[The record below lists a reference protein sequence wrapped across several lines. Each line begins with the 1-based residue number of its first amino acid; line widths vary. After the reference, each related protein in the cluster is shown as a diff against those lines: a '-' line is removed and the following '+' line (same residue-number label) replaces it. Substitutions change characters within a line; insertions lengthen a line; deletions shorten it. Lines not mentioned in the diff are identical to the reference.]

1 MAMMPMFPLGS
12 VLLPGGILPL
22 HVFEPRYRDMIR
34 DCLRAD
40 GEPEFGQALISHGW
54 ETGGGDD
61 RTMVGTVA
69 QMLQVDAIDENR
81 YALIAVG
88 TRRIRINAW
97 LPDDPYPLADV
108 DDWPDEDPDAPGLAV
123 NVAASHARVR
133 AARALAAQVEA
144 RLDDPDGLGDLD
156 GDPVEMGGPVDTGDD
171 DISDDPLLAS
181 YHLATLAPIGPA
193 DRFRLLAA
201 PGPAARLDVLDEIL
215 DDVEAML
222 KFRLS

>member
-1 MAMMPMFPLGS
+1 MAVMAMFPLGS

-40 GEPEFGQALISHGW
+40 GEPEFGQALIARGW

-61 RTMVGTVA
+61 RVMVGTVA

-81 YALIAVG
+81 YALVAVG

-97 LPDDPYPLADV
+97 LPDDPYPIADV

-123 NVAASHARVR
+123 DVAASHARVR
-133 AARALAAQVEA
+133 AARALAVQVAEQLDA
-144 RLDDPDGLGDLD
+144 PGGAGDAGDDP
-156 GDPVEMGGPVDTGDD
+156 PVDTGDD
-171 DISDDPLLAS
+171 EISDDPLLAT

-201 PGPAARLDVLDEIL
+201 PGPAARLDLLDEIL

>member
-1 MAMMPMFPLGS
+1 MAVMPMFPLGS

-22 HVFEPRYRDMIR
+22 HVFEPRYRDMVR
-34 DCLRAD
+34 DCLRVD

-61 RTMVGTVA
+61 RVMVGTVA

-81 YALIAVG
+81 YALVAVG
-88 TRRIRINAW
+88 TRRIRVNAW
-97 LPDDPYPLADV
+97 LPDDPYPIADV
-108 DDWPDEDPDAPGLAV
+108 DDWPDEEPDAPGLAV
-123 NVAASHARVR
+123 HVAASHARVR
-133 AARALAAQVEA
+133 ATRALAARVAEQSDTTIGAGEY
-144 RLDDPDGLGDLD
+144 
-156 GDPVEMGGPVDTGDD
+156 GGAAVDSGADE
-171 DISDDPLLAS
+171 ISDDALLAT

-201 PGPAARLDVLDEIL
+201 PGPARRLDLLDEIL

>member
-1 MAMMPMFPLGS
+1 MAVMPMFPLGS

-22 HVFEPRYRDMIR
+22 HVFEPRYRDMVR
-34 DCLRAD
+34 DCLRVD

-61 RTMVGTVA
+61 RVMVGTVA

-81 YALIAVG
+81 YALIAIG

-97 LPDDPYPLADV
+97 LPDDPYPIADV
-108 DDWPDEDPDAPGLAV
+108 DDWPDEEPDAPGLAV
-123 NVAASHARVR
+123 DVAASHARVR
-133 AARALAAQVEA
+133 AARALAARVAEQA
-144 RLDDPDGLGDLD
+144 DAT
-156 GDPVEMGGPVDTGDD
+156 MGAGEFGVLPVDSGDD
-171 DISDDPLLAS
+171 EISDDPLLAT

-201 PGPAARLDVLDEIL
+201 PGPTRRLALLDEIL

>member
-1 MAMMPMFPLGS
+1 MAVMPMFPLGS

-22 HVFEPRYRDMIR
+22 HVFEPRYRDMVR

-40 GEPEFGQALISHGW
+40 GDPEFGQALISHGW

-61 RTMVGTVA
+61 RVMVGTVA

-81 YALIAVG
+81 YALVAVG

-97 LPDDPYPLADV
+97 LPDDPYPIADV

-123 NVAASHARVR
+123 EVAASHARVR
-133 AARALAAQVEA
+133 AVRALAARIGEQSDAMVDELA
-144 RLDDPDGLGDLD
+144 LGAA
-156 GDPVEMGGPVDTGDD
+156 PVDAGDD
-171 DISDDPLLAS
+171 EISDDPLLAT

-201 PGPAARLDVLDEIL
+201 PGPARRLDLLDEVL

-222 KFRLS
+222 RFRLS

>member
-1 MAMMPMFPLGS
+1 MAVMPMFPLGS

-22 HVFEPRYRDMIR
+22 HVFEPRYRDMVR
-34 DCLRAD
+34 DCLRVD

-61 RTMVGTVA
+61 RVMVGTVA

-81 YALIAVG
+81 YALVAVG

-97 LPDDPYPLADV
+97 LPDDPYPIADV

-123 NVAASHARVR
+123 HVAASHARVR
-133 AARALAAQVEA
+133 AARALAARVAEQA
-144 RLDDPDGLGDLD
+144 DAA
-156 GDPVEMGGPVDTGDD
+156 MGAGEFGVLPVDSGDD
-171 DISDDPLLAS
+171 EISDDPLLAT

-201 PGPAARLDVLDEIL
+201 PGPTRRLALLDEIL

-222 KFRLS
+222 RFRLS